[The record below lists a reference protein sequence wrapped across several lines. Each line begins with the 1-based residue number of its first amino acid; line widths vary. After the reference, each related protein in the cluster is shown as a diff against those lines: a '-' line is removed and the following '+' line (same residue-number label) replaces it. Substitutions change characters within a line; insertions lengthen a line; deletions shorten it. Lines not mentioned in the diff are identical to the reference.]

1 MSIASNIANI
11 KEQLPEGVTLCAVSK
26 YHPIEALQEAYDAGQ
41 RIFGESREQELCQK
55 YESLPKDIEWH
66 FIGHLQTN
74 KVKYIAPFVNVIQS
88 VDSERLLDEINK
100 QAVKNNRTIDV
111 LLQIHVAQEE
121 TKSGFDAFELEE
133 LLSKTN
139 IAERWPNVR
148 LTGMM
153 TMASLTHDEHQIARE
168 FRSLMLCYNTLL
180 NEPLKAN
187 GITKEQF
194 KTLSFGMSDDYHIAI
209 QCGSNMVR
217 IGSSIFGA
225 RQYQKSTIM
234 TIKINNTEELP
245 QAAHDFIANMGD
257 NTVFAFYGE
266 MGAGKTT
273 FIKAICDVLG
283 VEDEVNSPTF
293 AIVNEYRSA
302 TAELIYHF
310 DCMRIKEIEEALDF
324 GFEDYMEC
332 GALCFI
338 EWPEMVEEL
347 LPGDVVKVKISVAED
362 GSRTVE
368 F

>member
-1 MSIASNIANI
+1 
-11 KEQLPEGVTLCAVSK
+11 
-26 YHPIEALQEAYDAGQ
+26 
-41 RIFGESREQELCQK
+41 
-55 YESLPKDIEWH
+55 
-66 FIGHLQTN
+66 
-74 KVKYIAPFVNVIQS
+74 
-88 VDSERLLDEINK
+88 
-100 QAVKNNRTIDV
+100 
-111 LLQIHVAQEE
+111 
-121 TKSGFDAFELEE
+121 
-133 LLSKTN
+133 
-139 IAERWPNVR
+139 
-148 LTGMM
+148 
-153 TMASLTHDEHQIARE
+153 
-168 FRSLMLCYNTLL
+168 
-180 NEPLKAN
+180 
-187 GITKEQF
+187 
-194 KTLSFGMSDDYHIAI
+194 
-209 QCGSNMVR
+209 
-217 IGSSIFGA
+217 
-225 RQYQKSTIM
+225 M